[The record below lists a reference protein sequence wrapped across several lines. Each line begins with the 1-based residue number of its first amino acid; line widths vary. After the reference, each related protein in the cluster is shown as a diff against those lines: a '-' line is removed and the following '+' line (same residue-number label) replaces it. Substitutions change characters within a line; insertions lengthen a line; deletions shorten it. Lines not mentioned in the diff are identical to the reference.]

1 MKPFTLLRQTR
12 VKTSARMHRL
22 MCSTPPVAFRQRG
35 VVLFVALIALVA
47 MTLAAIALVRSVD
60 TANVISGN
68 LAFRQGGIQA
78 SDVGVEAA
86 VTALPTIISTTL
98 ETSVTGSTGTYWYYA
113 SRRKENSLGLP
124 TVTEYTP
131 TVTAGAAINWSSVP
145 TASTTANGYTVKVV
159 IDRLCQGPP
168 PVTDIQLNCL
178 ADLPVGGGGSRKAGA
193 TVFSAS
199 QQVYYRATVQVSGPR
214 NTLSYIQTILA
225 R

>member
-1 MKPFTLLRQTR
+1 MKKPSIR
-12 VKTSARMHRL
+12 VNTSRL
-22 MCSTPPVAFRQRG
+22 KNSAVFAAQQRG

-98 ETSVTGSTGTYWYYA
+98 ETNVTATTGSYWYYA

-131 TVTAGAAINWSSVP
+131 SATAGAAINWANVP
-145 TASTTANGYTVKVV
+145 NASTTTNGYIVKVV
-159 IDRLCQGPP
+159 IDRLCQGPA
-168 PVTDIQLNCL
+168 PVTDIQLNCM
-178 ADLPVGGGGSRKAGA
+178 ADMPVGGGGSKKAGV
-193 TVFSAS
+193 TVFSGS

-214 NTLSYIQTILA
+214 NTLSYIQTVLA

>member
-1 MKPFTLLRQTR
+1 MKPLTLTQQ
-12 VKTSARMHRL
+12 ARLKPAAPMHRQL
-22 MCSTPPVAFRQRG
+22 NSATRQRG

-98 ETSVTGSTGTYWYYA
+98 ETDVAGSTYMYYA

-124 TVTEYTP
+124 TVTQYTP
-131 TVTAGAAINWSSVP
+131 TATAGAAINWSSVP
-145 TASTTANGYTVKVV
+145 TASTTANGYTVKIV

-168 PVTDIQLNCL
+168 PVTDIQSNCM
-178 ADLPVGGGGSRKAGA
+178 ADMPVGGGGSKKAGV
-193 TVFSAS
+193 TVFSGS